1 MKKLRAIW
9 QILFADK
16 WAIFIFNEVPDN
28 PEYTTAPYFKW
39 NVSAKDC
46 YFFQLIR
53 NKLNDIEN
61 NQKT

>member
-1 MKKLRAIW
+1 MAN
-9 QILFADK
+9 DK

-28 PEYTTAPYFKW
+28 PEYMTAPYFKW
-39 NVSAKDC
+39 NVSVKDC